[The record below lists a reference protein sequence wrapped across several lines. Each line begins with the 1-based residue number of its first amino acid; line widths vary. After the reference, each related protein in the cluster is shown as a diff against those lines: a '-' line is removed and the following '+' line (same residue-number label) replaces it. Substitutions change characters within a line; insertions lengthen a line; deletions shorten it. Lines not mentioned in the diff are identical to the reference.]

1 MKTGFVYWDDS
12 DPDGVN
18 KKNFN
23 DKNGTLPDG
32 VYNSNTR
39 IEFCCRTDGNKND
52 AIALTSEKPFFLL
65 AYESPKCQMVKWATE
80 WIYYDTE
87 EHRNADNRSGAF
99 PYDAGVNHP
108 TIYYC
113 YYQGKLIADGG
124 GKGGVYSP
132 I

>member
-1 MKTGFVYWDDS
+1 MKTGFVSWDDS

-52 AIALTSEKPFFLL
+52 AIVLTSEKPFFLL
-65 AYESPKCQMVKWATE
+65 AYESPKCQMVKWATVRPD
-80 WIYYDTE
+80 ILRY
-87 EHRNADNRSGAF
+87 RG
-99 PYDAGVNHP
+99 P
-108 TIYYC
+108 
-113 YYQGKLIADGG
+113 
-124 GKGGVYSP
+124 
-132 I
+132 